1 MIDSG
6 QGLREGSGEEL
17 AFEWGLEW
25 RAETEGVL
33 GGEPIVSR
41 GAEVWV
47 TGGRAGKADGG
58 WAAESSEPRR
68 P

>member
-1 MIDSG
+1 MIASG

-25 RAETEGVL
+25 RAETEGILV
-33 GGEPIVSR
+33 GEPIMSGGV
-41 GAEVWV
+41 EVWV

-58 WAAESSEPRR
+58 WCAESSEPRL